1 MTIRVLCFAAIRE
14 SVGQRELMLD
24 VPDGETAADLLS
36 RLADSYPDLA
46 GLLPG
51 LKVAVNREYV
61 TPEHLLRSGDEVA
74 LIPPVSG
81 GEDQY
86 EVTGS
91 PLAADAVI
99 RSVTRNTSG
108 AIASFVGVVREFARG
123 RQVVLLE
130 YDAYPAMAIEKMR
143 EIGAE
148 VRARWPVDALA
159 IAHRIGRLGIGEASV
174 IVAVSSPHRR
184 EALEACAYA
193 IERLK
198 AIVPIWKKEV
208 WADGSAW
215 IGSTVDEY
223 NADRT

>member
-14 SVGQRELMLD
+14 SVGQRELVLD
-24 VPDGETAADLLS
+24 VPDGETAADLLG

-81 GEDQY
+81 GADQY
-86 EVTGS
+86 EVTES

-143 EIGAE
+143 EIGTE
-148 VRARWPVDALA
+148 IRARWPVDALA

-174 IVAVSSPHRR
+174 IIAVSSPHRR

-223 NADRT
+223 NAGRT